1 MTEFEKSRWAEPGF
15 SNNYVES
22 ADIAIVER
30 TRSHTILQ
38 SFFRHRFGGRGPI
51 ALLDLGC
58 GDGILTYKLMQTGQ
72 PISATLVDGSDE
84 MLRKAAQ
91 RLHEYPGVRPVKASF
106 QEIIDGEV
114 ISREFD
120 FIVSSLAIHHLGMK
134 GKTDLFAWI
143 YSRLKSGGCFLN
155 IDVVLAPDERLEQWY
170 LTLWQEWIAEKK
182 ALAGITGDLY
192 DDTMKRYKDNRD
204 NKPDTLEIQL
214 AALREVGFKSVDCYF
229 KYGVFTMY
237 GGEK

>member
-30 TRSHTILQ
+30 TRSHAILQ
-38 SFFRHRFGGRGPI
+38 SFFRNHFGGKGPV

-91 RLHEYPGVRPVKASF
+91 RLHEYDGVRLVKASF
-106 QEIIDGEV
+106 QEIIGGDV
-114 ISREFD
+114 IVGDFD
-120 FIVSSLAIHHLGMK
+120 FIVSSLAIHHLDMK
-134 GKTDLFAWI
+134 GKRDLFGWI
-143 YSRLKSGGCFLN
+143 FSSLKDGCCFLN
-155 IDVVLAPDERLEQWY
+155 IDVILAPDEYLEKWY

-192 DDTMKRYKDNRD
+192 DDTMKRYKDNKD
-204 NKPDTLEIQL
+204 NKPDTLDAQL
-214 AALREVGFKSVDCYF
+214 AALSDTGFKNVDCYF
-229 KYGVFTMY
+229 KYGIFSMY
-237 GGEK
+237 GGRK